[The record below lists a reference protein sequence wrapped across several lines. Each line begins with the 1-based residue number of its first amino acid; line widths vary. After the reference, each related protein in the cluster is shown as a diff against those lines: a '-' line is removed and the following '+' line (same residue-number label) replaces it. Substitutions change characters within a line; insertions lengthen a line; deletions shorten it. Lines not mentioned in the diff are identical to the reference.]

1 MNAEFL
7 SMIAGILLSLLFSY
21 VPGASDWYGAL
32 DGVHK
37 RLVMLGLLFIATA
50 GAFALSCAGIYDF
63 ATCDQAG
70 AVQAFEAFIAAV
82 IANQATYLISPKPA
96 KG

>member
-1 MNAEFL
+1 MNAEFI

-32 DGVHK
+32 DGVRK
-37 RLVMLGLLFIATA
+37 RLVMLVLLFLAAA
-50 GAFALSCAGIYDF
+50 GAFALSCAGIYDYV
-63 ATCDQAG
+63 ACSQAG
-70 AVQAFEAFIAAV
+70 AVQAVEAFIAAV
-82 IANQATYLISPKPA
+82 IANQTTYLVAPKPA

>member
-32 DGVHK
+32 DGVRK
-37 RLVMLGLLFIATA
+37 RLVMLGLLFIAAA

-63 ATCDQAG
+63 AACDQAG
-70 AVQAFEAFIAAV
+70 AVQAVEAFIAAL
-82 IANQATYLISPKPA
+82 IANQTTYLVSPKSA

>member
-32 DGVHK
+32 DGVRK
-37 RLVMLGLLFIATA
+37 RLVMLGLLFLAA
-50 GAFALSCAGIYDF
+50 VGAFALSCAGIYDF
-63 ATCDQAG
+63 APCDQAG
-70 AVQAFEAFIAAV
+70 AVQAVEAFIAAV
-82 IANQATYLISPKPA
+82 IANQTTYLVSPKPA